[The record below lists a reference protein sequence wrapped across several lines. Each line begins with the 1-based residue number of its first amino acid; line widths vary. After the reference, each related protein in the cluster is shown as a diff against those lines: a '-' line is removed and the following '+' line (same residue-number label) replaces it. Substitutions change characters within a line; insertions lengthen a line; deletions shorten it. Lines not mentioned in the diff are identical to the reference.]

1 MQGSHVRTEREE
13 NMSRAK
19 KNNEQT
25 KVVETEQTKVVETP
39 ETISG
44 EVVNN
49 ADIKRFEQLDKR
61 IGAEV
66 RSVESSM
73 LSIMGALAV
82 ISEKNLHR
90 TAGYKTARDYIAD
103 RHGMNI
109 SKAQLS
115 DAVNTFKKFGDM
127 ETGYLKDEWTPF
139 TFSQLKLMRRL
150 TDEEIEKVTPD
161 TSVRKIQEMINSSKA
176 IEESSTDESS
186 TEESSIEESST
197 EESSTNITKVENS
210 GNVEPYIEMTYS
222 MAEFAE
228 LNADVL
234 KGVIMEA
241 FKAGNNVRLNYTID

>member
-1 MQGSHVRTEREE
+1 M
-13 NMSRAK
+13 AK
-19 KNNEQT
+19 KNEQAQAQA
-25 KVVETEQTKVVETP
+25 TEVTHVTN
-39 ETISG
+39 T

-49 ADIKRFEQLDKR
+49 ADIERFEQLDTR

-127 ETGYLKDEWTPF
+127 ESGYLKDEWTPF

-150 TDEEIEKVTPD
+150 TDEEIAEVTPD
-161 TSVRKIQEMINSSKA
+161 TSVRKIQEMINASKA
-176 IEESSTDESS
+176 IEEKSEETPDS
-186 TEESSIEESST
+186 TEETENVSRETST
-197 EESSTNITKVENS
+197 DTHVENS
-210 GNVEPYIEMTYS
+210 GAVEPYVQWTYS
-222 MAEFAE
+222 IDEFRE
-228 LNADVL
+228 LDGEIL
-234 KGVIMEA
+234 KILILEQ
-241 FKAGNNVRLNYTID
+241 FEQGNKVVLNYK

>member
-1 MQGSHVRTEREE
+1 M
-13 NMSRAK
+13 AK
-19 KNNEQT
+19 QKNEKT
-25 KVVETEQTKVVETP
+25 
-39 ETISG
+39 
-44 EVVNN
+44 EVVSVTASEVLNT
-49 ADIKRFEQLDKR
+49 ADIERFEQLDTR

-150 TDEEIEKVTPD
+150 TDEEIAEVTPD
-161 TSVRKIQEMINSSKA
+161 MSVRKIQEMINANKA
-176 IEESSTDESS
+176 IEEKTEEVEESAE
-186 TEESSIEESST
+186 TEESVSRETSEAVTREET
-197 EESSTNITKVENS
+197 S
-210 GNVEPYIEMTYS
+210 GEVEPYIEMTFS
-222 MAEFAE
+222 IADFVELDAEA
-228 LNADVL
+228 L
-234 KGVIMEA
+234 KASILEA
-241 FKAGNNVRLNYTID
+241 FKAGNNVNLKFKYE